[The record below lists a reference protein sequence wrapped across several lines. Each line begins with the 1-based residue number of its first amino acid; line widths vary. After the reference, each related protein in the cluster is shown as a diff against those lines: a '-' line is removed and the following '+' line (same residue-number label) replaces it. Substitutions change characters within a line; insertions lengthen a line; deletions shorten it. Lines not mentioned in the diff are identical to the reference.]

1 MRNAGHAASTASAL
15 QPGISVQADGVN
27 TGFGGDAGGGGTAGG
42 TATGGATGGA
52 GGAVWQPASSR
63 HDSAAA
69 NAHLCRFKG
78 KVGAMEWFFIE
89 ALFALA
95 AAVAIVWWTMAPQKK
110 LRPDA
115 KTGADAAPKADP

>member
-1 MRNAGHAASTASAL
+1 MT
-15 QPGISVQADGVN
+15 
-27 TGFGGDAGGGGTAGG
+27 
-42 TATGGATGGA
+42 GATTGV
-52 GGAVWQPASSR
+52 VWQPASSR

-69 NAHLCRFKG
+69 NAHLGSFKG

-95 AAVAIVWWTMAPQKK
+95 AGVAIVWWTMAPQKK

-115 KTGADAAPKADP
+115 KTGAAPAPKADP